1 MIYINNLTKRFGET
15 IIYKDTSYSFK
26 SKSLTCFFGPSGS
39 GKTTLFN
46 ILAGFDTDYK
56 GDIIIK
62 DKILNDLNKE
72 KLIKYRFNDI
82 GFVFQ
87 GYHLIKGYTA
97 LENVLMASDLNSK
110 YSDEKKKEKALNI
123 LESLNL
129 SNEINQKVE
138 TLSGG
143 QKQRV
148 AIARALINDP
158 SIILAD
164 EPTGALDDESTENIM
179 NILKDISKSKTVIVI
194 THDDDVLNYADEVI
208 KLEDNKIVTVKEN
221 VNKDIKHIKEEKWTN
236 PCINKKT
243 VNKLSIK
250 NFKLNFIKYIL
261 AAIIIAFSTATFIA
275 SFSANEIGN
284 KVFNN
289 FKEKNSFYNIGQIPK
304 YFNGQVVND
313 DLKGVKDKLLEFNE
327 IENVYYQYDIKD
339 VSIKLSDK
347 EVNIPIKGPSA
358 LSNESLSYGNMPK
371 EGENEIAISASV
383 VNRIVN
389 NIQDIIGEKIMLE
402 YLDKNESTKE
412 IQLEVTGVTNSSYQD
427 FIVSSN
433 IEKDIYKDMGLSDD
447 DATAISFTVKDFEKI
462 PQVEKNMRNDN
473 INVLT
478 KGNEIEAF
486 LDTFANLTK
495 LFMFLSYIVII
506 IGLAV
511 SLIILYKINSS
522 RESEFAILSAIGYK
536 DSFIKRI
543 LFKENV
549 VFSLVSILL
558 SFVLVGV
565 LNILSIKTLGYGLT
579 INLASVVSLIF
590 INLFITL
597 GLSFIINNKLLKKDK
612 ILSLR

>member
-462 PQVEKNMRNDN
+462 PQVEK
-473 INVLT
+473 I
-478 KGNEIEAF
+478 
-486 LDTFANLTK
+486 
-495 LFMFLSYIVII
+495 
-506 IGLAV
+506 
-511 SLIILYKINSS
+511 
-522 RESEFAILSAIGYK
+522 
-536 DSFIKRI
+536 
-543 LFKENV
+543 
-549 VFSLVSILL
+549 
-558 SFVLVGV
+558 
-565 LNILSIKTLGYGLT
+565 
-579 INLASVVSLIF
+579 
-590 INLFITL
+590 
-597 GLSFIINNKLLKKDK
+597 
-612 ILSLR
+612 

>member
-72 KLIKYRFNDI
+72 MLIKYRFNDI

-87 GYHLIKGYTA
+87 GYHLIKVYTA
-97 LENVLMASDLNSK
+97 LENVLMASNLNSK

-194 THDDDVLNYADEVI
+194 THDDDVLNYADEAI

-221 VNKDIKHIKEEKWTN
+221 INKDIKHIKEEKWTN

-243 VNKLSIK
+243 ANKLSIK

-536 DSFIKRI
+536 DSLIKRI

-565 LNILSIKTLGYGLT
+565 LNILAIKTLGYGLT